1 MVAVTQVSSINPFF
15 ELSAGSLRIFQRR
28 DASMIVWSISA
39 KLCIA
44 KLGRDAA
51 VIFRPEELVIHG
63 ADDGHSAASQFAF
76 RRNFFRCTPSGLYPT
91 GPAAGRRV
99 VVQARG
105 LAVALRGSQQR
116 TAEGLLIRL
125 AGNRLVLEFMPR
137 HGGKV
142 RHKVPLLDTSPFLPG
157 EPPAGPHAAALAPS
171 LLARVLDH
179 CVPGRSCEEV
189 IVCAA
194 PPQGLRKE
202 LSQLRARHFK
212 KSKFQLQT
220 VIGPRLQLS
229 FGIFRLNTAYR

>member
-1 MVAVTQVSSINPFF
+1 MVAVTQVSSINTFF
-15 ELSAGSLRIFQRR
+15 ELSAGSLRIFQR
-28 DASMIVWSISA
+28 AVQ
-39 KLCIA
+39 CIA

-76 RRNFFRCTPSGLYPT
+76 RRSFFRCTPSSEASGIRKE
-91 GPAAGRRV
+91 RRV

-116 TAEGLLIRL
+116 TAEGLLIGL
-125 AGNRLVLEFMPR
+125 VENRLVLEFMPR

-179 CVPGRSCEEV
+179 CVPGRSSCEEV

-194 PPQGLRKE
+194 PPQGLR
-202 LSQLRARHFK
+202 
-212 KSKFQLQT
+212 
-220 VIGPRLQLS
+220 
-229 FGIFRLNTAYR
+229 